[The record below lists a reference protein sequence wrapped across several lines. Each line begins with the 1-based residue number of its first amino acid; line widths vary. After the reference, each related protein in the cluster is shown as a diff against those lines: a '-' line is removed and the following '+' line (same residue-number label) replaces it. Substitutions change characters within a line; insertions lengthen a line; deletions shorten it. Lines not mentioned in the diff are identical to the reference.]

1 MSIEVKDLVKLY
13 GTQRALDGVS
23 FQVNKGEIL
32 GFLGPNGAGKSTTM
46 KIITGLI
53 DADSGSASVCG
64 FDVRKQGFEARR
76 RLGYLA
82 EQNPLYT
89 DMYVKEFLSF
99 TGALSGLSGK
109 TLQNRVPEMIELTG
123 LGREQHKKI
132 SALSKGYKQ
141 RVGIAQALMHDP
153 EVLILDE
160 PTSGLDPNQLV
171 EIRNLIRNLGKDRTL
186 IFSSHILPEVQA
198 VADRIMII
206 HQGKIVADTPM
217 EHRNTP
223 GSSVLLSVEFE
234 PGKVFDTS
242 TLTANF
248 EGLVIT
254 AVSTEQLSIQC
265 PAHIDIRKALYAESV
280 RQEIAILSMQKS
292 EGNLED
298 TFRALTNAKTKEA

>member
-53 DADSGSASVCG
+53 DADSGTASVCG
-64 FDVRKQGFEARR
+64 YDVRAQGFEARM

-89 DMYVKEFLSF
+89 DMYVKEFLAF

-109 TLQNRVPEMIELTG
+109 TLKNRVPEMIELTG

-198 VADRIMII
+198 VADRVMII

-217 EHRNTP
+217 EARASLTA
-223 GSSVLLSVEFE
+223 SVLLNVEFE
-234 PGKVFDTS
+234 PGKVFDPS
-242 TLTANF
+242 ALASRF
-248 EGLVIT
+248 EGVRIT
-254 AVSTEQLSIQC
+254 SMSAVQWQIQC
-265 PAHIDIRKALYAESV
+265 PAEIDVRKALYEESV
-280 RQEIAILSMQKS
+280 KQEIAILSMQKS
-292 EGNLED
+292 EGNLEE
-298 TFRALTNAKTKEA
+298 TFRALTNAKTKES

>member
-64 FDVRKQGFEARR
+64 FDVRTQGFEARR

-217 EHRNTP
+217 EHRNTA

-265 PAHIDIRKALYAESV
+265 PAHIDIRKTLYAESV

>member
-1 MSIEVKDLVKLY
+1 MSIEVKDLVKVY

-23 FQVNKGEIL
+23 FRVNKGEIL

-53 DADSGSASVCG
+53 DADSGSAQVCG
-64 FDVRKQGFEARR
+64 FDVRKDAFEARR

-82 EQNPLYT
+82 EHNPLYT

-99 TGALSGLSGK
+99 TGALSGLSAK
-109 TLQNRVPEMIELTG
+109 ALQTRVSEMIELTG
-123 LGREQHKKI
+123 LGREQHKRI
-132 SALSKGYKQ
+132 QALSKGYRQ

-171 EIRNLIRNLGKDRTL
+171 EIRNLIRTLGRDRTL

-198 VADRIMII
+198 VADRVIII
-206 HQGKIVADTPM
+206 HQGKLVADNPM
-217 EHRNTP
+217 GMHAVAVPTT
-223 GSSVLLSVEFE
+223 VLLVEFE
-234 PGKVFDTS
+234 SGKMFDPAALLS
-242 TLTANF
+242 RF
-248 EGLVIT
+248 EGVRIT
-254 AVSTEQLSIQC
+254 AVDAVQWRIEC
-265 PAHIDIRKALYAESV
+265 PADIDIRKALYEESV
-280 RQEIAILSMQKS
+280 LQQIAILSMQKT

-298 TFRALTNAKTKEA
+298 TFRAVTNSNQPKV